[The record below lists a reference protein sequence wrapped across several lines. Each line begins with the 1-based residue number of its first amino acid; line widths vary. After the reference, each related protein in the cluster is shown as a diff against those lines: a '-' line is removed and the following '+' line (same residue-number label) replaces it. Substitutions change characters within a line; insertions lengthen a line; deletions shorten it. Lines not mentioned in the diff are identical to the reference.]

1 MGVVLIS
8 SRHDWIIVSLR
19 DCITEIVLVFLFRLK
34 RLNKEMVVVS
44 EEEFGCNRSHGLDS
58 PMWVDFNFSS
68 LEMT

>member
-34 RLNKEMVVVS
+34 GLNKEMVVVS
-44 EEEFGCNRSHGLDS
+44 HGLNS
-58 PMWVDFNFSS
+58 PMGVDF
-68 LEMT
+68 